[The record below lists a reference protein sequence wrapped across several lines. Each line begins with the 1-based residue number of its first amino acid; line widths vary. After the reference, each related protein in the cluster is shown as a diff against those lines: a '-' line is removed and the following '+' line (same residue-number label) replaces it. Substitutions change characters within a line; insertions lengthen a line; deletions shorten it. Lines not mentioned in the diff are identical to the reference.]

1 MADVVS
7 LLVGV
12 AGLLIVIAV
21 GQPLAIHLR
30 LPPSV
35 LLAAVGVAIGG
46 MPVLLED
53 VGMMGPPSGFVRL
66 IAQAETSPVTY
77 IYVFL
82 PLLMFAAG
90 LATDVRRTIEDA
102 APILVLA
109 IVVTIITTAII
120 GLALWPFAPVSLT
133 VCLLLGAIVATTDP
147 AAVIAI
153 FGYVGAPAR
162 LTRLVEGESLLND
175 ATAIALFTVLL
186 AMLLAGGEADIGAG
200 LVKFGGSFVGGGAF
214 GVLAGRALVWLIQR
228 VIGDRLAQAS
238 LTLGFSYLVFIAAE
252 RLLHVSGVVA
262 VLATGASLSAL
273 GRSRIE
279 SAHWDFMVE
288 LWEQIAFWA
297 RSLIF
302 ILASILV
309 PHLLLD
315 VGLSDAALLLVLI
328 VAAFGARI
336 FSLFVLMPPLER
348 LGLTK
353 PINLSYKLAI
363 FWGGLRGALTLVLA
377 LAVTED
383 TAIGPD
389 VRRFVATLATGFV
402 LYTLFIH
409 GTTLRWLI
417 GILALDRLS
426 PRDQAVRDHFVALA
440 YAEVTDA
447 VRQIAQGPE
456 LTAAAV
462 ERVVAPYERRVSAG
476 SDRPASKRF
485 LSERDR
491 LAVTLVALANQ
502 ERLLVLETLAGH
514 SASPRVVQILLANAD
529 ALAEGARADGR
540 PGYRRAV
547 DNSLAFVP
555 MFRIA
560 QFLYRHLGIVRLLAD
575 QLADRME
582 TLLITRV
589 LLESLTRFNDERID
603 PIFGSR
609 ISRIAGK
616 IIDQRR
622 KKVSGALGALRLQ
635 YPNYAT
641 DLEALLLRRAA
652 LRRET
657 ARYES
662 LLAEGLIA
670 REVYDDLRRS
680 VLYVQAPEKRPRMDI
695 GFLTFAMLRKLDLLS
710 DLSDR
715 QLDAVARSLRPFF
728 AVPNQRIVRK
738 GEVGGAVYFIGSGAV
753 EVILPQAR
761 VRLGTGEFFGEMAL
775 LSGQRRNA
783 DVVALT
789 YCRLLVLRKS
799 DFDRFLAANPEAKIA
814 IERVAAAR
822 SASNEAT
829 EPGSGTRVI
838 RSTSLP

>member
-7 LLVGV
+7 VLVSI

-21 GQPLAIHLR
+21 GQPLAIRLR

-46 MPVLLED
+46 IPMLLQD
-53 VGMMGPPSGFVRL
+53 IGMMGPSSGSLGL
-66 IAQAETSPVTY
+66 IAQDQTSPVTF

-82 PLLMFAAG
+82 PVLMFEAG

-133 VCLLLGAIVATTDP
+133 VCLLLGAIVSTTDP

-153 FGYVGAPAR
+153 FGDVGAPVR
-162 LTRLVEGESLLND
+162 LVRLVEGESLLND
-175 ATAIALFTVLL
+175 ATAIALFAVLL
-186 AMLLAGGEADIGAG
+186 SILLAGGEPDIGAG
-200 LVKFGGSFVGGGAF
+200 LVKFGSSFIGGGAL
-214 GVLAGRALVWLIQR
+214 GVLTGRVLVWLIER
-228 VIGDRLAQAS
+228 VMGDRLAEAS
-238 LTLGFSYLVFIAAE
+238 LTLGSSYLVFIAAE

-262 VLATGASLSAL
+262 VLATGATISAL

-279 SAHWDFMVE
+279 SANWDFLVE
-288 LWEQIAFWA
+288 LWQQIAFWA

-302 ILASILV
+302 VLASILV
-309 PHLLLD
+309 PHLLVT
-315 VGLSDAALLLVLI
+315 VGLSDVLLLLVLI
-328 VAAFGARI
+328 IAAFGARI
-336 FSLFVLMPPLER
+336 FSLFVLMPPLEQF
-348 LGLTK
+348 GLTK
-353 PINLSYKLAI
+353 PINLSYKVAI

-377 LAVTED
+377 LAITED

-389 VRRFVATLATGFV
+389 IRRFIAKLATGFV

-426 PRDQAVRDHFVALA
+426 PRDQALRDHFVVLA

-456 LTAAAV
+456 LTPAAV
-462 ERVVAPYERRVSAG
+462 ERVVAPYERRVNAG
-476 SDRPASKRF
+476 SDRSASETF

-529 ALAEGARADGR
+529 SLAEGARVDGR
-540 PGYRRAV
+540 LGYRRAV
-547 DNSLAFVP
+547 DNSLIFALT
-555 MFRIA
+555 FRTA
-560 QFLYRHLGIVRLLAD
+560 YVLYRRLGIVRFLAD

-589 LLESLTRFNDERID
+589 LLENLDRFNDERIE
-603 PIFGSR
+603 PIFGHR
-609 ISRIAGK
+609 ISQIAGE

-622 KKVSGALGALRLQ
+622 TRVSDALGALRLQ

-657 ARYES
+657 ARYAS

-680 VLYVQAPEKRPRMDI
+680 VLSTQAPERRPRLDI
-695 GFLTFAMLRKLDLLS
+695 GLVTFALLRKLDILS

-715 QLDAVARSLRPFF
+715 QLDAVARLLRPFF

-738 GEVGGAVYFIGSGAV
+738 GDVGAAVYFIGSGAV
-753 EVILPQAR
+753 EVILPQGR

-783 DVVALT
+783 DIVALT

-799 DFDRFLAANPEAKIA
+799 DFERFMAANPDAKVA

-822 SASNEAT
+822 SAANEDNELAAKIDAT
-829 EPGSGTRVI
+829 
-838 RSTSLP
+838 RSRSSP

>member
-7 LLVGV
+7 VLVGV

-21 GQPLAIHLR
+21 GQPLAVQLR

-46 MPVLLED
+46 IPVLLEEI
-53 VGMMGPPSGFVRL
+53 GMLGPSTVSLRL
-66 IAQAETSPVTY
+66 IAQVETSPIAF

-82 PLLMFAAG
+82 PVLMFEAG
-90 LATDVRRTIEDA
+90 LATDVRRTVEDA

-120 GLALWPFAPVSLT
+120 GLALWPLAPVSLT
-133 VCLLLGAIVATTDP
+133 ACLLLGAIVATTDP

-153 FGYVGAPAR
+153 FRYVGAPAR

-175 ATAIALFTVLL
+175 ATAIALFAVLL
-186 AMLLAGGEADIGAG
+186 DMLLAGGEPDIGAG
-200 LVKFGGSFVGGGAF
+200 LVKFASSFIGGGAF
-214 GVLAGRALVWLIQR
+214 GVLTGRLLVWLIQR
-228 VIGDRLAQAS
+228 MRGDRLAEAS
-238 LTLGFSYLVFIAAE
+238 LTLGSSYLVFIAAE
-252 RLLHVSGVVA
+252 RLLHISGVVA
-262 VLATGASLSAL
+262 VLATGATVSAL

-279 SAHWDFMVE
+279 AARWEFLVE
-288 LWEQIAFWA
+288 LWEQTAFWA

-309 PHLLLD
+309 PHLLVD
-315 VGLSDAALLLVLI
+315 VGLSDVVLLLVLI
-328 VAAFGARI
+328 IAAFGARI
-336 FSLFVLMPPLER
+336 LSLFVLMPPLER
-348 LGLTK
+348 FGLTK
-353 PINLSYKLAI
+353 PINLSYKVAI

-377 LAVTED
+377 LAVTQD
-383 TAIGPD
+383 TAIGQD

-409 GTTLRWLI
+409 GTTLRRLI
-417 GILALDRLS
+417 RILALDRLS

-440 YAEVTDA
+440 YAEVSDA
-447 VRQIAQGPE
+447 VRQIGQGPE
-456 LTAAAV
+456 LTPAAV
-462 ERVVAPYERRVSAG
+462 EKVVAPYERRASTG
-476 SDRPASKRF
+476 SDRPASETH

-514 SASPRVVQILLANAD
+514 SASPRVVQILLATAD
-529 ALAEGARADGR
+529 ALAEGARDDGR
-540 PGYRRAV
+540 PGYRQAV
-547 DNSLAFVP
+547 DASLAFALT
-555 MFRIA
+555 FRTA
-560 QFLYRHLGIVRLLAD
+560 YFLYRHLGTVRLLAD

-589 LLESLTRFNDERID
+589 LLENLVRFNDERID

-609 ISRIAGK
+609 ISQVAGE

-622 KKVSGALGALRLQ
+622 TKVSSALSALRLQ

-641 DLEALLLRRAA
+641 DLEAQLLRRAA

-670 REVYDDLRRS
+670 REVYDDLKRS
-680 VLYVQAPEKRPRMDI
+680 MLNAPEKRPRLDI
-695 GFLTFAMLRKLDLLS
+695 GLVTFALLRKLDLFS

-715 QLDAVARSLRPFF
+715 QLDDVAQLLRPFF
-728 AVPNQRIVRK
+728 AVPNQRIVRQ

-753 EVILPQAR
+753 EVILPHAR

-783 DVVALT
+783 DIVALT

-799 DFDRFLAANPEAKIA
+799 DFDRFMTANPEAKIA
-814 IERVAAAR
+814 IERVAAER
-822 SASNEAT
+822 SAFNETNERAA
-829 EPGSGTRVI
+829 ETRMTP
-838 RSTSLP
+838 SASSP

>member
-7 LLVGV
+7 VLVGV
-12 AGLLIVIAV
+12 AALLVVIAV
-21 GQPLAIHLR
+21 GQPLAIRLR

-46 MPVLLED
+46 IPLLLQNI
-53 VGMMGPPSGFVRL
+53 GMMGPSSGSLRL
-66 IAQAETSPVTY
+66 IAQVETSPVTF

-82 PLLMFAAG
+82 PVLMFEAG

-133 VCLLLGAIVATTDP
+133 VCLLLGAIVSTTDP

-153 FGYVGAPAR
+153 FRYVGAPAR

-175 ATAIALFTVLL
+175 ATSIALFAVLV
-186 AMLLAGGEADIGAG
+186 AILLAGGEPDIGAG
-200 LVKFGGSFVGGGAF
+200 LVKFGSSYIGGGAF
-214 GVLAGRALVWLIQR
+214 GLLAGRVLVWLIQR
-228 VIGDRLAQAS
+228 VMGDRLAEAS
-238 LTLGFSYLVFIAAE
+238 LTLGASYLVFIAAE
-252 RLLHVSGVVA
+252 RLFHISGVVA
-262 VLATGASLSAL
+262 VLATGATLSAL

-279 SAHWDFMVE
+279 PAHWDFLVE
-288 LWEQIAFWA
+288 LWEQVAFWA

-309 PHLLLD
+309 PHLLVN
-315 VGLSDAALLLVLI
+315 VGLSDVVLLLVLI
-328 VAAFGARI
+328 IAAFGARI

-348 LGLTK
+348 FGLTK
-353 PINLSYKLAI
+353 PINLSYKVAI

-377 LAVTED
+377 LAIAED
-383 TAIGPD
+383 TAIDPD
-389 VRRFVATLATGFV
+389 IRRFVATLATGFV

-417 GILALDRLS
+417 GVLALDRLS
-426 PRDQAVRDHFVALA
+426 PRDQALRDHFVVLA

-447 VRQIAQGPE
+447 VRQIAHGPE
-456 LTAAAV
+456 LTPAAV
-462 ERVVAPYERRVSAG
+462 ERVVAPYERRVAAG
-476 SDRPASKRF
+476 SDRPPSETF

-514 SASPRVVQILLANAD
+514 SASPHVVQILLANAD
-529 ALAEGARADGR
+529 SLAEGARDDGR
-540 PGYRRAV
+540 LGYRRAV
-547 DNSLAFVP
+547 DNSLAFALT
-555 MFRIA
+555 FRTA
-560 QFLYRHLGIVRLLAD
+560 YFLYRHLGIVRVLAD

-589 LLESLTRFNDERID
+589 LLENLNRFNEERID
-603 PIFGSR
+603 PIFGNR
-609 ISRIAGK
+609 ISQIAGE

-622 KKVSGALGALRLQ
+622 KKVSSALSALRLQ
-635 YPNYAT
+635 YPLYAT

-680 VLYVQAPEKRPRMDI
+680 VLNTQAPEKRPRLDI
-695 GFLTFAMLRKLDLLS
+695 GLVTFALLRKLDLLS

-715 QLDAVARSLRPFF
+715 QLDAVARLLRPFF

-738 GEVGGAVYFIGSGAV
+738 GDAGGAVYLIGSGAV

-783 DVVALT
+783 DVVAMT

-799 DFDRFLAANPEAKIA
+799 DFDRFMAANPEAKAA

-822 SASNEAT
+822 SAINKVNELASET
-829 EPGSGTRVI
+829 GVTG
-838 RSTSLP
+838 STSSP